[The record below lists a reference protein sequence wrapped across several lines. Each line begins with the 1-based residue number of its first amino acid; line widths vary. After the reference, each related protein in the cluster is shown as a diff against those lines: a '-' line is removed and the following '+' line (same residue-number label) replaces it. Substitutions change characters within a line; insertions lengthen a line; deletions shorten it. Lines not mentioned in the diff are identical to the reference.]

1 MSQAGIKQ
9 ILLKDGIMIYYV
21 DKGKLLEG
29 GGSKFHFNQEEP
41 YLCLF
46 NEEELLHYSKIF
58 HISNGIVKDILEG
71 HSFKFESYEGFDLIS
86 LNIPTVTDTGSFLNH
101 ITIYFRKNL
110 LIFVCANPEELTIL
124 ERIESDLENEES
136 EKDNLSLGRI
146 LELFF
151 DYLTKTDSVKLDHL
165 EEKISSLEESIMTS
179 RNKNY
184 ITEIVHLRKKLMG
197 YKRYYDRLLSVTE
210 AIVENVNGL
219 LSKKEMRYF
228 QIITDRNRRLLE
240 SLRFLQDY
248 LSQIREAYQT
258 QVDINLNSIMKLS
271 TVITTIFL
279 PLTLVAGWYGMNFDM
294 PEYHL
299 SFGYPMVIVGSLV
312 LSLLIIIY
320 FKKHKW
326 F

>member
-1 MSQAGIKQ
+1 
-9 ILLKDGIMIYYV
+9 
-21 DKGKLLEG
+21 
-29 GGSKFHFNQEEP
+29 
-41 YLCLF
+41 
-46 NEEELLHYSKIF
+46 
-58 HISNGIVKDILEG
+58 
-71 HSFKFESYEGFDLIS
+71 
-86 LNIPTVTDTGSFLNH
+86 
-101 ITIYFRKNL
+101 L
-110 LIFVCANPEELTIL
+110 LIFVCDNPEELNIL
-124 ERIESDLENEES
+124 ERIESDMENEER

-151 DYLTKTDSVKLDHL
+151 DYLTKTDSVRLDHL
-165 EEKISSLEESIMTS
+165 EEKISSLEESIITS

-184 ITEIVHLRKKLMG
+184 IAEIIHLRKKLMG

-219 LSKKEMRYF
+219 LSKKEVRYF
-228 QIITDRNRRLLE
+228 KIITDRNRRLLE

-258 QVDINLNSIMKLS
+258 QVDINLNSIMKLF

-279 PLTLVAGWYGMNFDM
+279 PLTLIAGWYGMNFNM
-294 PEYHL
+294 PEYQL
-299 SFGYPMVIVGSLV
+299 SFGYPMVIVGSLL
-312 LSLLIIIY
+312 LSLVIIIY

>member
-1 MSQAGIKQ
+1 
-9 ILLKDGIMIYYV
+9 
-21 DKGKLLEG
+21 
-29 GGSKFHFNQEEP
+29 
-41 YLCLF
+41 
-46 NEEELLHYSKIF
+46 
-58 HISNGIVKDILEG
+58 
-71 HSFKFESYEGFDLIS
+71 
-86 LNIPTVTDTGSFLNH
+86 
-101 ITIYFRKNL
+101 
-110 LIFVCANPEELTIL
+110 
-124 ERIESDLENEES
+124 
-136 EKDNLSLGRI
+136 
-146 LELFF
+146 
-151 DYLTKTDSVKLDHL
+151 
-165 EEKISSLEESIMTS
+165 
-179 RNKNY
+179 
-184 ITEIVHLRKKLMG
+184 MG
-197 YKRYYDRLLSVTE
+197 YKRYYDRLLSATE

>member
-1 MSQAGIKQ
+1 
-9 ILLKDGIMIYYV
+9 
-21 DKGKLLEG
+21 
-29 GGSKFHFNQEEP
+29 
-41 YLCLF
+41 
-46 NEEELLHYSKIF
+46 
-58 HISNGIVKDILEG
+58 
-71 HSFKFESYEGFDLIS
+71 
-86 LNIPTVTDTGSFLNH
+86 
-101 ITIYFRKNL
+101 
-110 LIFVCANPEELTIL
+110 
-124 ERIESDLENEES
+124 
-136 EKDNLSLGRI
+136 
-146 LELFF
+146 
-151 DYLTKTDSVKLDHL
+151 
-165 EEKISSLEESIMTS
+165 MTS